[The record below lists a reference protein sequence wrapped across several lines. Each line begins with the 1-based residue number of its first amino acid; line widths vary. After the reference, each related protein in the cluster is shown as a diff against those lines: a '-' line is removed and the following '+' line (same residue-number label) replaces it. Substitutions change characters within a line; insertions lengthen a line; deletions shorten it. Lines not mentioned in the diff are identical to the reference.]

1 MRPRAVASLLAA
13 GAIAL
18 GCRNDMRDQPRSE
31 PLESSRFFPDGL
43 ASRSPVPGT
52 VARGQLG
59 EDRHFETGMVD
70 GKLATT
76 FPRPVTAATLAHGRE
91 RFEIFCTPCH
101 GQLGDGQGMVV
112 RRGFKQPTSFHV
124 DRLRAAPPG
133 YFFDVMTNG
142 FGTMAS
148 YASQVPAADR
158 WAIAAYIRALQR
170 SQHAKLEDLTPAE
183 RERLL
188 AQPPG
193 AAPDSA
199 AFPAVGDSMRGAD
212 SLGAGHPAPG
222 HPGPGFPPDAGNALG
237 GSSHE

>member
-1 MRPRAVASLLAA
+1 LAAGGWLAASLLAA
-13 GAIAL
+13 
-18 GCRNDMRDQPRSE
+18 GCRNDMRDQPRSD

-43 ASRSPVPGT
+43 ASRTPVPGT

-59 EDRHFETGMVD
+59 GDLHFETGMVS

-76 FPRPVTAATLAHGRE
+76 FPYPVSAEALARGLQ
-91 RFEIFCTPCH
+91 RFAIFCTPCH

-112 RRGFKQPTSFHV
+112 RRGFKQPSSFHV

-142 FGTMAS
+142 FGTMSS

-170 SQHAKLEDLTPAE
+170 SQHATLADLPPAE
-183 RERLL
+183 QARLL
-188 AQPPG
+188 AKPG
-193 AAPDSA
+193 AADTAAAPDSLPA
-199 AFPAVGDSMRGAD
+199 AGWDWLLPVGGDRLNPLGGDSLR
-212 SLGAGHPAPG
+212 
-222 HPGPGFPPDAGNALG
+222 HPGSEDSG
-237 GSSHE
+237 HE